1 MAVDMFLKISTID
14 GETVDSVKV
23 KTKECDILAWSWGL
37 SQSGT
42 MAQGGGGGSGK
53 VSVQNLSV
61 TKPVDVGSH
70 AIMLACC
77 NGEHFDTA
85 TLTVRKAGKDALEYI
100 VIEMYEVIITSVST
114 GGSGGEDKLTENVT
128 LDFAKFNFKYKQQT
142 PKGAGEAF
150 KECKWDTAENIAW

>member
-61 TKPVDVGSH
+61 TKVVDVGSH